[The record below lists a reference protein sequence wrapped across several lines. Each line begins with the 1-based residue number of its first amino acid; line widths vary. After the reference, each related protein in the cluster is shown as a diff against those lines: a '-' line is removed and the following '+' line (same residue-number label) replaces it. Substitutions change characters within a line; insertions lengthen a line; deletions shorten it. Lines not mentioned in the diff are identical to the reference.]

1 MTTSAFISVDWGT
14 TRLRIRYV
22 ALPSLMVLEEIS
34 GDVGIKYV
42 YHQWLESG
50 GDRSAFFLSTLIKE
64 CLKLKLYS
72 DDSLPILIS
81 GMASSRLGICEL
93 DYAVSPLATDGSN
106 FVVKKINSPV
116 FKNPVFL
123 ISGVRKD
130 MEVMR
135 GEETQFL
142 GIAESALNQNKT
154 VVILPGTHS
163 KHIFCSNGVL
173 TDIKT
178 YMTGELFEAIV
189 SSTILQ
195 HSVIKDEINAAYLE
209 AFGRGV
215 HLAKSGESLSNTLFR
230 VRTNDLFSQSSKSEN
245 YYFLSGLI
253 IGEELKTFLQYDNY
267 KVLLAAGGHLA
278 ILYKK
283 AFEILGMDEN
293 VQFLEKND
301 VDLLVI
307 RGQYRILNHIL
318 KNPDKYV

>member
-1 MTTSAFISVDWGT
+1 MTASAFISVDWGT

-22 ALPSLMVLEEIS
+22 AFPSLLVLEEIS
-34 GDVGIKYV
+34 GDMGIKYV

-50 GDRSAFFLSTLIKE
+50 GDRSAFFLSTLKKE
-64 CLKLKLYS
+64 CLKLKLFS
-72 DDSLPILIS
+72 DDSLCILIS
-81 GMASSRLGICEL
+81 GMASSGLGICEL
-93 DYAVSPLATDGSN
+93 DYAVAPIATDGSN

-123 ISGVRKD
+123 ISGVRKA

-142 GIAESALNQNKT
+142 GIAESAIKQGKT
-154 VVILPGTHS
+154 IVILPGTHS

-189 SSTILQ
+189 TSTILQ
-195 HSVIKDEINAAYLE
+195 HSVLKDEINAINLE
-209 AFGRGV
+209 GFGRGV
-215 HLAKSGESLSNTLFR
+215 QLANAGESLSNTLFR

-253 IGEELKTFLQYDNY
+253 IGEELKNLLQLDDHSLI
-267 KVLLAAGGHLA
+267 VAAGGELE

-283 AFEILGMDEN
+283 ALEIFGINEN
-293 VQFLEKND
+293 VQLLDKND
-301 VDLLVI
+301 VDLMVVK
-307 RGQYRILNHIL
+307 GQYRILNHIM